1 MSHIRFHPPHDIR
14 FRPPHARLTS
24 PFGADR
30 FGVAAEWFARG
41 FGTPYFLIGQTVVV
55 VGWIIWN
62 AANGTSFDPYPFIL
76 LNLAFSFQAAYAA
89 PLILLAE
96 TREAD
101 RDHARAQSDA
111 EHREAIAGTTL
122 QLLEQNTE
130 LTRQVAALT
139 ETIKQLTE
147 EIHRRVVTA

>member
-1 MSHIRFHPPHDIR
+1 MSHVRFHPPH
-14 FRPPHARLTS
+14 PRLTS

-30 FGVAAEWFARG
+30 FGVSAEWFARA
-41 FGTPYFLIGQTVVV
+41 FGTPYFLIGQTFLV

-62 AANGTSFDPYPFIL
+62 AAAGTSFDPYPFIL

-101 RDHARAQSDA
+101 RDHARSQSDA
-111 EHREAIAGTTL
+111 AHREAIAASTL
-122 QLLEQNTE
+122 QLLEQNTQ

-139 ETIKQLTE
+139 ETIHQLTE
-147 EIHRRVVTA
+147 EIHRRIVNA